1 MPLGR
6 QTLLDVESMHAAKLG
21 RSSGTEV
28 CDGVTENLKP
38 GQEGFS
44 FPYHLL
50 VEMSL
55 EKKSV
60 SAGILH
66 RHDPNHVPCATSA
79 L

>member
-1 MPLGR
+1 M
-6 QTLLDVESMHAAKLG
+6 QAAKLG
-21 RSSGTEV
+21 RDSGTEV

-38 GQEGFS
+38 GQEGFNL
-44 FPYHLL
+44 PYHLL

-55 EKKSV
+55 EKSV

-66 RHDPNHVPCATSA
+66 RRDPNQVTCATSA